1 VTKSMLSRTK
11 MIIAII
17 AAVTVMGLSLSL
29 SIPLVSLSL
38 ERRGYGTDIIG
49 LMGALPALAF
59 LIGSPVVPRLTHI
72 FGSGK
77 LLWAALIICS
87 GSIFAL
93 GLNDNIYFW
102 FFLRALIGLGMSV
115 LFLLSETWIN
125 QVAEDNTRGRTIGI
139 YVAFLTLGF
148 ATGPILINLLGT
160 EGSLPFMVA
169 SAIVA
174 SAGIFFLYSGNLYP
188 DLSGHSRFSVFTFFK
203 IAPLICAAALLVAFF
218 DGSVLTLLPI
228 YGLRNGMSAEIAVLM
243 TSTLLAGNILL
254 QIPIGWLAD
263 RLGNELVI
271 LICGVIGVIG
281 ALLLPLL
288 MSLPFILWPMLVIW
302 GGAIVGTYTLALVL
316 MGKQFTGAELV
327 TANAATGFL
336 WGVGSL
342 VGPAAG
348 GYAMKLYDP
357 HGMPIVFAV
366 ISIAFVAIALWQKLK
381 MRARS
386 A

>member
-1 VTKSMLSRTK
+1 MTKSMLSRTK